1 MLYTESTGALVE
13 CSWPGQANLHYKLPY
28 VIWLASNELAN
39 EDVWDRKHHAK
50 GIEQFVDTQVDL
62 VTEAMHMSN
71 SFTG

>member
-1 MLYTESTGALVE
+1 MSWRLHIALE
-13 CSWPGQANLHYKLPY
+13 QYAAQHLRIS
-28 VIWLASNELAN
+28 AN